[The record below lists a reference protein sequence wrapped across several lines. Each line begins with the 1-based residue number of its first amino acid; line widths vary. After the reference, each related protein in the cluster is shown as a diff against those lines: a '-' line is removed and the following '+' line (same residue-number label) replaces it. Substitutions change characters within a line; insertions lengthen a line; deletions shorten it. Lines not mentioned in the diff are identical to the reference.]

1 MLLSP
6 EVSEAMLKNMTS
18 QTHADGNMQIVA
30 LPEGESANH
39 SKNYSSGTLVPAVGG
54 ATVEYKGGESAIKP
68 LDDED
73 LEVKLRR
80 ISEQVPVRISN
91 TSGSSAGSGSGDFH
105 QYRQMRRREQDRV
118 HRMEIDYQKRMG
130 EREFHQRREERLR
143 EAEERTAKK
152 RALRQKKKESKKLK
166 KSRLGPAPA
175 DSPLPSVQ
183 PQPLTNNTE
192 ENQPSDGNRDSDDG
206 DNELTVEQER
216 LGAPITQL
224 VAGGSA

>member
-1 MLLSP
+1 
-6 EVSEAMLKNMTS
+6 MLKNTTS
-18 QTHADGNMQIVA
+18 QMHTDGNMQIVA
-30 LPEGESANH
+30 LPEGESANGN
-39 SKNYSSGTLVPAVGG
+39 KNYGSGSLVPAVGASG
-54 ATVEYKGGESAIKP
+54 AIVEYKGGESAIKP

-118 HRMEIDYQKRMG
+118 HRMEIDYQKRMA

-175 DSPLPSVQ
+175 PAPTDGPLPAVQ

-192 ENQPSDGNRDSDDG
+192 NQPSDGNGDSDDG

-216 LGAPITQL
+216 LGAPTTQL
-224 VAGGSA
+224 VAGGTS

>member
-1 MLLSP
+1 
-6 EVSEAMLKNMTS
+6 MLKNTTS
-18 QTHADGNMQIVA
+18 QMHTDGNMQIVA

-39 SKNYSSGTLVPAVGG
+39 NKNYVSGTLVPAVGASG
-54 ATVEYKGGESAIKP
+54 AIVEYKGGESAIKP

-118 HRMEIDYQKRMG
+118 HRMEIDYHKRMA

-152 RALRQKKKESKKLK
+152 RAHRQKKKESKKLK

-175 DSPLPSVQ
+175 DGPLPSVQ

-192 ENQPSDGNRDSDDG
+192 ENQPSDGNGDSDDG

-216 LGAPITQL
+216 LGAPTTQL
-224 VAGGSA
+224 VAGGTA

>member
-1 MLLSP
+1 MP
-6 EVSEAMLKNMTS
+6 RYTTS
-18 QTHADGNMQIVA
+18 QTYTDGNTQIVA
-30 LPEGESANH
+30 LPEGESASLNH
-39 SKNYSSGTLVPAVGG
+39 GSNGSGTLVPAAVG
-54 ATVEYKGGESAIKP
+54 AIVEYKGGESAIKP

-118 HRMEIDYQKRMG
+118 HRMEIDYQKRTA
-130 EREFHQRREERLR
+130 EREFLQRREERLR

-152 RALRQKKKESKKLK
+152 RALRQKKKEKKKLK

-175 DSPLPSVQ
+175 DDPVPDDQPRSVT
-183 PQPLTNNTE
+183 LIDE
-192 ENQPSDGNRDSDDG
+192 EKRQSDGSGDSDD
-206 DNELTVEQER
+206 DDTELSREQER
-216 LGAPITQL
+216 LGAPTTQL
-224 VAGGSA
+224 VSGGTA